1 MTEGCRAG
9 AAEWHERT
17 QLSIPWNERHRWL
30 MSDFDKAARE
40 KVREQFSDYTLCDGD
55 TGLMAS
61 CLLKALDALD
71 AAARL
76 QAQAATNTRCKWG
89 GGNDYLACRT
99 CGLEYDYRTEERPA
113 CGAEATITRLRA
125 RVSELEAA
133 QMFDIGNGEFV
144 HFSQNGRFHGWI
156 FRRGSDG
163 QYVSVRQMNA
173 VSDFPPASPFA
184 LPAPPVGD
192 R

>member
-40 KVREQFSDYTLCDGD
+40 
-55 TGLMAS
+55 
-61 CLLKALDALD
+61 
-71 AAARL
+71 

-133 QMFDIGNGEFV
+133 QEWRPIESAPRNEKDGGARVSLPIQECPKCGAKAVAFICSRDGCPVNGGAA
-144 HFSQNGRFHGWI
+144 H
-156 FRRGSDG
+156 
-163 QYVSVRQMNA
+163 RQ
-173 VSDFPPASPFA
+173 
-184 LPAPPVGD
+184 
-192 R
+192 